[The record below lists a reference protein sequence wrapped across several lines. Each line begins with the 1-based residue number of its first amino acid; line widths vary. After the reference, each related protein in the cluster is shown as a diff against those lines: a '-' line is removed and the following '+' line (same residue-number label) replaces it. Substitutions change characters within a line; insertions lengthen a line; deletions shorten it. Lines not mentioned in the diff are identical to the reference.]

1 MLVHNMFSNQF
12 VYFVTLQKN
21 DTVLSVFKTLPKRT
35 ELSAK
40 NSQQT

>member
-12 VYFVTLQKN
+12 VYFVTLHTN
-21 DTVLSVFKTLPKRT
+21 FSAFKTLPKQT

-40 NSQQT
+40 NSRQQT